1 MRGRNLIKSLV
12 KRLIAFGAGRP
23 GMLPVLENGAGLLK
37 ARNEGL
43 NQIASDEDIIQLF
56 RTVLGRNPNAT
67 SIAGKRGKPSLVVL
81 RSLLKSKEFKEQ
93 ILPACLNWESLPQD
107 KLSKSYSADQLKRL
121 KSQSGLD
128 DMIGEAIDNRGIL
141 YSMIMSDEGLESPMA
156 SSSSSALFEAA
167 SDPDFYRRLFMLCLG
182 RKPGGNDDMR
192 ERSRSGVVGA
202 LDRLLGSSE
211 SKLNLVMALARG
223 DTLPHRRFG
232 PAPTN
237 ELYDAAELVSKVS
250 DGDGL
255 SPSAKQSWNA
265 LLLDFIA
272 APLVQ
277 ARLTAGQARTAEARY
292 FKAINSYLVD
302 CRGKIILGETAK
314 PQLVRPYVLNV
325 LIKPRL
331 LAADVTAEDIQISLR
346 RGAKGKRIEV
356 SDPEI
361 EIGPQGAEIT
371 LDLSQSGLRRDDFV
385 TVDLVVADTVISVM
399 PSRMSVAEAEV
410 DDILAKVRSN
420 LSHGDEARAAQGL
433 EMIELLAAD
442 FPNAQAELLDYYFRR
457 NQHDAADAVIKRNR
471 SVESAEYLSVLLAC
485 QRKLGRDADA
495 VKTWDALLAT
505 GEADLESYVLAADV
519 LQRSTDD
526 WSWQMMQGSTSID
539 EYVQRDGP
547 HLLAALRSSEN
558 GQLDIRFWE
567 QCEATETGAA
577 LALSAL
583 NLFVRAFA
591 PDKCGGELFERIV
604 TSKLLMFGDVYDSLR
619 AGTGLYRSI
628 GILRI
633 LPALPIKS
641 RTVRLNMARIIGASN
656 RWAVALAY
664 LKPLLVTDTSDSEIL
679 ILAGNLYRKMGRW
692 SDALDMFQAARKA
705 GRDETTILHRIVE
718 AERRLIA
725 MDPTRPQLEYQDA
738 ITRLHSAA
746 VRRVMDRPGN
756 SDALLELAK
765 TFVLRGEPDLALQ
778 ILADSA
784 ERNPTH
790 LASLA
795 ELARLAVDLKYNELA
810 IRWARVYLETD
821 FSQWVL
827 ISAVKALRAEGECEE
842 AQDLLAKY
850 FESGFELIRR
860 EFVRNLFFL
869 GDFKKAAQEGERTI
883 ALQPEDLE
891 LRFLVSAAWLE
902 LGDLDRSSL
911 HAYYA
916 AAHGGWDEFP
926 LETPLFLYATQQR
939 AGLAGLGL
947 KQLNQLF
954 ADMGCSDLRIRDH
967 SDNSLFDRF
976 EVDDRAGDS
985 ERETKDGVAP
995 IYHGPLVSVVM
1006 TAYNAEEYVMT
1017 AARSIL
1023 EQSYRNIELIIV
1035 DDCSTDGT
1043 PEMLLNL
1050 ERNDPRVRVI
1060 LKSTND
1066 GTYVSKNMGLL
1077 QARGEFVALQD
1088 SDDWSHPDRI
1098 AKSVAALQARPELIG
1113 VTTDWIRMTT
1123 SGEIVIKAGGQIA
1136 HVCCIS
1142 LVFRREPALKTLGFF
1157 DSVRIEA
1164 DMEYIKRIALA
1175 FGDAAVARLR
1185 WPLLFGRARSD
1196 SLTASEEFGLTRTGY
1211 TMPRRNY
1218 QSAYGG
1224 WHSEIRTGGSPYMP
1238 FPLQDRRFS
1247 APGVMLP
1254 VQIIDEVVDIVAD
1267 NIEITEGESSPSS
1280 GAADSDNAV
1289 LEGTN

>member
-1 MRGRNLIKSLV
+1 MSL
-12 KRLIAFGAGRP
+12 
-23 GMLPVLENGAGLLK
+23 VLENGAGSSQ

-67 SIAGKRGKPSLVVL
+67 SIAGKRGKTNSVVL
-81 RSLLKSKEFKEQ
+81 QSLLKSKEFKEQ
-93 ILPACLNWESLPQD
+93 IRPACLNWDVLPHD
-107 KLSKSYSADQLKRL
+107 GLTKAYPADDLRHL
-121 KSQSGLD
+121 RD
-128 DMIGEAIDNRGIL
+128 DLGFGDIIGDALDNRRIL
-141 YSMIMSDEGLESPMA
+141 YALIAADEDHDA
-156 SSSSSALFEAA
+156 STVAPASVALFEAA
-167 SDPDFYRRLFMLCLG
+167 SDPDFYRCLFMLCLG

-192 ERSRSGVVGA
+192 ERSRRGVVGG
-202 LDRLLGSSE
+202 LDRLLQSAE

-232 PAPTN
+232 PVPTG
-237 ELYDAAELVSKVS
+237 ELYAAAELITEVA
-250 DGDGL
+250 GGRGL
-255 SPSAKQSWNA
+255 SADAKQSWNA

-272 APLVQ
+272 APMVQ
-277 ARLTAGQARTAEARY
+277 AILTSGQARTAEARY
-292 FKAINSYLVD
+292 FKAINTYLAENHE
-302 CRGKIILGETAK
+302 KIILGETAK
-314 PQLVRPYVLNV
+314 PQLVRPRVLSL

-331 LAADVTAEDIQISLR
+331 LTADVSAEDIQVSLR
-346 RGAKGKRIEV
+346 RGAKGKRIELDDL
-356 SDPEI
+356 SIDL
-361 EIGPQGAEIT
+361 GPQGAEIT
-371 LDLSQSGLRRDDFV
+371 LDLSNSGLRRDDFV
-385 TVDLVVADTVISVM
+385 TADLKVADTVIGVM
-399 PSRMSVAEAEV
+399 PSRMSIAAAEV
-410 DDILAKVRSN
+410 DDILAKIRSS
-420 LSHGDEARAAQGL
+420 LSHGDESKAALGF
-433 EMIELLAAD
+433 EAIELLAED
-442 FPNAQAELLDYYFRR
+442 YPNAQAELLDYHVRKG
-457 NQHDAADAVIKRNR
+457 HLDEAAKVIKRNGDLDQ
-471 SVESAEYLSVLLAC
+471 AGYLSVLLAG

-495 VKTWDALLAT
+495 TKTWQSLLAT
-505 GEADLESYVLAADV
+505 GEADLTSYVLAADV
-519 LQRSTDD
+519 LDRSTDN
-526 WSWQMMQGSTSID
+526 WSWSMMDCPAAIID
-539 EYVQRDGP
+539 QVQRDGP
-547 HLLAALRSSEN
+547 ALLGALRAADTN
-558 GQLDIRFWE
+558 RLDIRFWE
-567 QCEATETGAA
+567 LCETSETGSA

-583 NLFVRAFA
+583 NLFVRAYA
-591 PDKCGGELFERIV
+591 PDKSGGELVERLV
-604 TSKLLMFGDVYDSLR
+604 TSGLLVFGDVYDSLR
-619 AGTGLYRSI
+619 AGTGQYRST
-628 GILRI
+628 GILRV
-633 LPALPIKS
+633 LPALPVKS
-641 RTVRLNMARIIGASN
+641 RTVRLNMARIIGAAD
-656 RWAVALAY
+656 RWVVALAY
-664 LKPLLVTDTSDSEIL
+664 IKPLLDTDASDADLL
-679 ILAGNLYRKMGRW
+679 ILAGNLYRKMGHW
-692 SDALDMFQAARKA
+692 GDALNMFQAARKA
-705 GRDETTILHRIVE
+705 GRSDTTILHRIVE

-725 MDPTRPQLEYQDA
+725 TDPTRPQIDFQDA
-738 ITRLHSAA
+738 IGRLHAAA

-756 SDALLELAK
+756 PDALLELAK

-795 ELARLAVDLKYNELA
+795 EVARLAVDLKHNELA
-810 IRWARVYLETD
+810 IRWSRVFLESD

-842 AQDLLAKY
+842 AQDLLEKH
-850 FESGFELIRR
+850 FDSGFELIRR

-869 GDFKKAAQEGERTI
+869 GDFEKAAQEGEKTI

-902 LGDLDRSSL
+902 LGELDRSSL

-916 AAHGGWDEFP
+916 AAHGGWDVFP

-939 AGLAGLGL
+939 AGQSALGL

-954 ADMGCSDLRIRDH
+954 ADMGCSDLRIREN
-967 SDNSLFDRF
+967 SDNPLFDRF
-976 EVDDRAGDS
+976 EVDDQIDQS
-985 ERETKDGVAP
+985 ERESKDGVTP
-995 IYHGPLVSVVM
+995 VYHGPLVSVVM

-1035 DDCSTDGT
+1035 DDCSTDST
-1043 PEMLLNL
+1043 PDMLLEL
-1050 ERNDPRVRVI
+1050 ERNDPRVRII

-1098 AKSVAALQARPELIG
+1098 AKSVAALQAQPELIG

-1224 WHSEIRTGGSPYMP
+1224 WHAEIRSGESPYMP
-1238 FPLQDRRFS
+1238 FPQRERQFI

-1254 VQIIDEVVDIVAD
+1254 VQTIDEVDDLASDDVEIAD
-1267 NIEITEGESSPSS
+1267 TQISPSS
-1280 GAADSDNAV
+1280 ESASSENVV
-1289 LEGTN
+1289 LEGIK